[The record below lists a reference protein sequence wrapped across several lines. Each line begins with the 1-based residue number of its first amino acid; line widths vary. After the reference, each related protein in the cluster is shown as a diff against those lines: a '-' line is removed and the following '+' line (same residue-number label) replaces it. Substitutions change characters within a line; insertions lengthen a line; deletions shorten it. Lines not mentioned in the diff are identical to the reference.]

1 MMKKYI
7 WIVVSIIITTVI
19 LIVINNMI
27 YGTERIWIA
36 DYMPSSS
43 ISGEIVEK
51 TPWEIVKFTRAISDM
66 KIAIVIGLV
75 ITAIEIIILYKKQ
88 IIKKD
93 FKSMI
98 ILLIMF
104 AVPIIISAI
113 KLSNIYGFTC

>member
-1 MMKKYI
+1 M
-7 WIVVSIIITTVI
+7 ITTIILVI
-19 LIVINNMI
+19 TNNMI

-36 DYMPSSS
+36 DYMPSVSL
-43 ISGEIVEK
+43 SGEMVEE
-51 TPWEIVKFTRAISDM
+51 TPWEIVKFERTISDM
-66 KIAIVIGLV
+66 KVAIVIGLV
-75 ITAIEIIILYKKQ
+75 ITAIESIILLKKQ

-113 KLSNIYGFTC
+113 KLSSIYDFTC